1 MYNNREEK
9 CDVRYNMVA
18 RFLDHNKLSWQRQH
32 LHRQMMQERY
42 RLYGLRWATVLF
54 LSAIRHRNVIHV
66 NFFIFFCHICRTTVY
81 WDPGILLARQSDVT
95 RLFLSTSSKTTQ
107 MSTSA
112 WGMPFLQYL
121 PLPFS
126 TKTTPTAHNSTQ
138 SLIIPLHQWCSCAH
152 DHKYP
157 QYRGTAVRMQC
168 LVGTCC
174 WPRSSL
180 IYNMLFFIRT
190 HSIQI
195 LILESHQNLKCHQWI
210 WHELEWQQVFP

>member
-1 MYNNREEK
+1 MGY
-9 CDVRYNMVA
+9 D
-18 RFLDHNKLSWQRQH
+18 
-32 LHRQMMQERY
+32 
-42 RLYGLRWATVLF
+42 GLLF
-54 LSAIRHRNVIHV
+54 CFWVQSGTGMSYVSIFSFFSAIFAGPR
-66 NFFIFFCHICRTTVY
+66 FIEFQEFCYSKTKR
-81 WDPGILLARQSDVT
+81 RKQ
-95 RLFLSTSSKTTQ
+95 LFLSTSSKTTQ

-138 SLIIPLHQWCSCAH
+138 SLIIPLHQWCSFAH

-180 IYNMLFFIRT
+180 IYNMLFSIRT
-190 HSIQI
+190 YSIQI

>member
-1 MYNNREEK
+1 MWCVYNNREEK

-18 RFLDHNKLSWQRQH
+18 RFLDHNNLSWQRQH

-42 RLYGLRWATVLF
+42 RLYRLRWATVLF

-81 WDPGILLARQSDVT
+81 WDPWILLARQSDINNFSSLHQAKQH
-95 RLFLSTSSKTTQ
+95 RCQPLHEECLFCST
-107 MSTSA
+107 
-112 WGMPFLQYL
+112 F

-180 IYNMLFFIRT
+180 YL
-190 HSIQI
+190 
-195 LILESHQNLKCHQWI
+195 
-210 WHELEWQQVFP
+210 

>member
-1 MYNNREEK
+1 MGYCFVSECNQAQE
-9 CDVRYNMVA
+9 CHTCQFFHF
-18 RFLDHNKLSWQRQH
+18 FLPYLQDH
-32 LHRQMMQERY
+32 
-42 RLYGLRWATVLF
+42 GLFSSRNFASKTKRRKQLF
-54 LSAIRHRNVIHV
+54 
-66 NFFIFFCHICRTTVY
+66 
-81 WDPGILLARQSDVT
+81 P
-95 RLFLSTSSKTTQ
+95 STSSKTTQ

-180 IYNMLFFIRT
+180 ICNMLFSIRT
-190 HSIQI
+190 YSIQI

>member
-1 MYNNREEK
+1 MWCVYNNREEK

-18 RFLDHNKLSWQRQH
+18 RFLDHNNLSWQRQH

-66 NFFIFFCHICRTTVY
+66 NFFIFFCHINLQDHGLFSSSNFASKAKRHK
-81 WDPGILLARQSDVT
+81 Q
-95 RLFLSTSSKTTQ
+95 LFLSTSSKTTQ

-121 PLPFS
+121 SLPFS

-180 IYNMLFFIRT
+180 YL
-190 HSIQI
+190 
-195 LILESHQNLKCHQWI
+195 
-210 WHELEWQQVFP
+210 

>member
-1 MYNNREEK
+1 MGYCFVSECNQAQE
-9 CDVRYNMVA
+9 CHTCQFFHF
-18 RFLDHNKLSWQRQH
+18 FLPYYLQDH
-32 LHRQMMQERY
+32 
-42 RLYGLRWATVLF
+42 GLLR
-54 LSAIRHRNVIHV
+54 SRN
-66 NFFIFFCHICRTTVY
+66 FASKAKR
-81 WDPGILLARQSDVT
+81 RKQ
-95 RLFLSTSSKTTQ
+95 LFLSTSSKATQ

-157 QYRGTAVRMQC
+157 QYRGTPVRMQC

-180 IYNMLFFIRT
+180 IYNMLFSIRT
-190 HSIQI
+190 YSIQI

>member
-138 SLIIPLHQWCSCAH
+138 SLTIPLHQWCSCAH

-180 IYNMLFFIRT
+180 YL
-190 HSIQI
+190 
-195 LILESHQNLKCHQWI
+195 
-210 WHELEWQQVFP
+210 

>member
-1 MYNNREEK
+1 MWCVYSNREEK

-18 RFLDHNKLSWQRQH
+18 RFLDHNNLSWQRQH

-66 NFFIFFCHICRTTVY
+66 NFFLPYLQDH
-81 WDPGILLARQSDVT
+81 G
-95 RLFLSTSSKTTQ
+95 LFSSRNFASKTKRRKQLFPSTSSKTTQ

-180 IYNMLFFIRT
+180 IYNMLFSIRT
-190 HSIQI
+190 YLIQI